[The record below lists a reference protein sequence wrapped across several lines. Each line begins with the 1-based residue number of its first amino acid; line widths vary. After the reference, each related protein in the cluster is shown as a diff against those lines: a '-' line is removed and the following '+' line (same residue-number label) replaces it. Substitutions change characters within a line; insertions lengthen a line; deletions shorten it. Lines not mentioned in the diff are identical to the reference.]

1 MKHKREIIEALLSGL
16 SSMEEFYD
24 SPDVICRHF
33 SNWID
38 SVKQILASADMN
50 DELNSWNKALNGTI
64 YSDDGSLW
72 VAMSI
77 AKATLI
83 GILNK
88 LETTEIFNTPYLNH
102 EDVFSADRMSSLYV
116 ILHCYENSV
125 RCFIEKIFL
134 KELGDNWWEQVA
146 NSQMLEKVERV
157 KNKEI
162 KNKWVSPRG
171 GSSPLYC
178 IDWGDLARLIKNNK
192 EFFLPYI
199 GDINFIENRFTQLED
214 LRNIVAHHGILPSE
228 DDFQRVF
235 ISFRDWCR
243 QIGQHKNL

>member
-16 SSMEEFYD
+16 SSLEEFYD
-24 SPDVICRHF
+24 SPDVIFRHF

-38 SVKQILASADMN
+38 SVRQILDNADMN
-50 DELNSWNKALNGTI
+50 DELNNWNKSLNGTT

-83 GILNK
+83 GIFNK
-88 LETTEIFNTPYLNH
+88 LETTEIFNTPYLND
-102 EDVFSADRMSSLYV
+102 EDVLSAERMSKLYV

-125 RCFIEKIFL
+125 RCFIEKIL
-134 KELGDNWWEQVA
+134 SKELGDNWWEEVA
-146 NSQMLEKVERV
+146 GQPMLRTVNTVKEKELT
-157 KNKEI
+157 
-162 KNKWVSPRG
+162 NKWVSPRG
-171 GSSPLYC
+171 GSSPLYY
-178 IDWGDLARLIKNNK
+178 INWGDLVKLIKK
-192 EFFLPYI
+192 REELFLPYI
-199 GDINFIENRFTQLED
+199 GDMSFIENRFVQLEHS
-214 LRNIVAHHGILPSE
+214 RNIVAHHGILPSE
-228 DDFQRVF
+228 DDFQRVY